1 MHTILSQ
8 IAATLPS
15 ENCVLATVISST
27 GSTPRSSGAHM
38 LICSEKKYY
47 GTVGGGLVE
56 AKVQEAADIFL
67 QGDVSGAA
75 LCSYILDNTQAGA
88 IGMSC
93 GGSLTV
99 LLERFT
105 PAQHTEFHELASRV
119 SQGKKATRTAYYAE
133 AGGEWH
139 KFSLDEASTAEASSN
154 HLQQLDNMLKSHTAD
169 AAPVLLS
176 ESPLHVFSETYTPPP
191 TVIIAGAGHV
201 AKPTAEIAHLTNF
214 SVIVLDDRDEFA
226 NSERFP
232 TAHVQVVESLDDILS
247 NITVHEDC
255 YVVIVT
261 RGHEHDKTVL
271 KQMLTT
277 PARYI
282 GMIGSK
288 SKRDGLYDELR
299 KEGVTDEAI
308 ARCHSPIG
316 LPIGGRT
323 PEEIGVSIMAEI
335 IQARSQR

>member
-8 IAATLPS
+8 IAATLPT

-56 AKVQEAADIFL
+56 AKVQEAADAFL
-67 QGDVSGAA
+67 QGDISSAT
-75 LCSYILDNTQAGA
+75 LCSYVLDNTQAGA
-88 IGMSC
+88 LGMSC

-105 PAQHTEFHELASRV
+105 PAQHTEFCELASRV
-119 SQGKKATRTAYYAE
+119 SQGKRTTRTAFYAE
-133 AGGEWH
+133 ADDEWH
-139 KFSLDEASTAEASSN
+139 RFSLDEASTPDEDTN
-154 HLQQLDNMLKSHTAD
+154 HLQYLDNMLKSQASD

-176 ESPLHVFSETYTPPP
+176 ESPLHVFSETYSPPP

-214 SVIVLDDRDEFA
+214 AVIVLDDRDDFA
-226 NSERFP
+226 NAERFP
-232 TAHVQVVESLDDILS
+232 SAQVQVVGSLDDILS
-247 NITVHEDC
+247 DITVHEDC

-261 RGHEHDKTVL
+261 RGHEHDKSVL

-288 SKRDGLYDELR
+288 SKRDGLYEELR
-299 KEGVTDEAI
+299 EEGVTDEAI

-323 PEEIGVSIMAEI
+323 PEEIAVSIMAEI